1 MSFWNRLEKAL
12 EENNITASELSR
24 SLGVNNS
31 VVYSWKIRESIP
43 RADIAC
49 KAATILNTTVEYLVN
64 GDRSKIINTDT
75 KNTFLVPVLNQELS
89 AGNGSVLPDKDEIK
103 ALIELPSVF
112 RQFGEN
118 IAALYVNG
126 DSMEPTLKNG
136 TLVVITPD
144 GWDQGEGLYGVEL
157 NGCGYVKRIQAVGN
171 KILIISDNPKY
182 KTIEEPI
189 DSQNFKII
197 GRVIAKVEYNTKGL

>member
-1 MSFWNRLEKAL
+1 MTFWERVESAL
-12 EENNITASELSR
+12 NDNNISEAELSR
-24 SLGVNNS
+24 RIGLNQSSINA
-31 VVYSWKIRESIP
+31 WKIRGSIP

-49 KAATILNTTVEYLVN
+49 KTAHILNTTVEYLMN

-89 AGNGSVLPDKDEIK
+89 AGNGSILPEKDEIK

-189 DSQNFKII
+189 NSQNFKII

>member
-12 EENNITASELSR
+12 EDNNITASELSR
-24 SLGVNNS
+24 SLGVNSS

-49 KAATILNTTVEYLVN
+49 KAASMLNTTVEYLIN
-64 GDRSKIINTDT
+64 GTHSKIITTDSS
-75 KNTFLVPVLNQELS
+75 KSFLVPVLNQELS
-89 AGNGSVLPDKDEIK
+89 AGKGSIVPDKDDIK
-103 ALIELPSVF
+103 SLIELPSIF

-136 TLVVITPD
+136 TLVVISPT
-144 GWDQGEGLYGVEL
+144 GWDNGEGLYGVEL

-171 KILIISDNPKY
+171 KILIISDNPNY

-189 DSQNFKII
+189 ESQNIKII

>member
-1 MSFWNRLEKAL
+1 MTFWQRVESAL
-12 EENNITASELSR
+12 TDNNISEAELSR
-24 SLGVNNS
+24 RIGLNQSSINA
-31 VVYSWKIRESIP
+31 WKVRGSIP

-49 KAATILNTTVEYLVN
+49 KTADILNTSVEYLMYGN
-64 GDRSKIINTDT
+64 RSKIITSNSS
-75 KNTFLVPVLNQELS
+75 KTFLVPVLNQELS
-89 AGNGSVLPDKDEIK
+89 AGKGSLVPDEDDIK
-103 ALIELPSVF
+103 SLIELPAIF

-136 TLVVITPD
+136 TLVVITPN
-144 GWDQGEGLYGVEL
+144 GWDNGEGLYGVEL

-171 KILIISDNPKY
+171 KILIISDNPNY

-189 DSQNFKII
+189 GSQNIKII

>member
-1 MSFWNRLEKAL
+1 MTFWDRLEAAL
-12 EENNITASELSR
+12 IENKVSEAELSR
-24 SLGVNNS
+24 ILGLNQS
-31 VVYSWKIRESIP
+31 SITGWKTRGSIP

-49 KAATILNTTVEYLVN
+49 KAATRLNTTVEYLVN
-64 GDRSKIINTDT
+64 GNHSKLIKADT
-75 KNTFLVPVLNQELS
+75 KTFLIPVLNQELS
-89 AGNGSVLPDKDEIK
+89 AGKGSVVPDKDEVK
-103 ALIELPSVF
+103 SLIELPSVF

-189 DSQNFKII
+189 GSENIKII
-197 GRVIAKVEYNTKGL
+197 GRVIAKVEYDTKGL